1 MASPAMDA
9 AKPKM
14 TSSSVAATIS
24 ESPKP
29 IWQNIQYNDLSQR
42 LEIVNLDYVNME
54 GNDQTTCKE
63 GRNYTQSLKVRSI
76 EVYGQMEN
84 DGGTVVIDR

>member
-9 AKPKM
+9 AKPKI

-29 IWQNIQYNDLSQR
+29 IWQNIQYNDLSQQ
-42 LEIVNLDYVNME
+42 LEIVNLVYVNIPYM
-54 GNDQTTCKE
+54 
-63 GRNYTQSLKVRSI
+63 
-76 EVYGQMEN
+76 
-84 DGGTVVIDR
+84 

>member
-9 AKPKM
+9 AKPKI

-29 IWQNIQYNDLSQR
+29 IWQNIQYNDLSQP
-42 LEIVNLDYVNME
+42 LEIVNL
-54 GNDQTTCKE
+54 G
-63 GRNYTQSLKVRSI
+63 SI

-84 DGGTVVIDR
+84 DGGTVVIDT

>member
-9 AKPKM
+9 AKPKI

-29 IWQNIQYNDLSQR
+29 IWQNIQYNDLSQP

-54 GNDQTTCKE
+54 GNDMIKLHVRREETT
-63 GRNYTQSLKVRSI
+63 LKA
-76 EVYGQMEN
+76 
-84 DGGTVVIDR
+84 